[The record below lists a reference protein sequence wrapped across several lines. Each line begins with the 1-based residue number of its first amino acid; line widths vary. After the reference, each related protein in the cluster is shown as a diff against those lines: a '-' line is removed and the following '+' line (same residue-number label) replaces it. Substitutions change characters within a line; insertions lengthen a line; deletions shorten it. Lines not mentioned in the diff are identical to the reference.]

1 MTEKDSPFVET
12 KTKRIFK
19 DSANVN
25 LRGSTFDALHLDSFI
40 ASDYG
45 DKRKNYY
52 TQSKLSQGRVSKSNL
67 RNFNGANS
75 VRSSYKSN

>member
-40 ASDYG
+40 ASNYG
-45 DKRKNYY
+45 DKNKNYDL
-52 TQSKLSQGRVSKSNL
+52 QSKLSKQKVSKTNL
-67 RNFNGANS
+67 RNSNGLNS
-75 VRSSYKSN
+75 VKSHYKNN

>member
-19 DSANVN
+19 DSANLN

-45 DKRKNYY
+45 DKHK
-52 TQSKLSQGRVSKSNL
+52 
-67 RNFNGANS
+67 NFNT
-75 VRSSYKSN
+75 

>member
-1 MTEKDSPFVET
+1 MTEKDSRFVET

-19 DSANVN
+19 DSPNVN

-45 DKRKNYY
+45 DKHK
-52 TQSKLSQGRVSKSNL
+52 
-67 RNFNGANS
+67 NFNT
-75 VRSSYKSN
+75 

>member
-25 LRGSTFDALHLDSFI
+25 LRGNTFDALHLDNFI

-45 DKRKNYY
+45 DNQKNFS
-52 TQSKLSQGRVSKSNL
+52 T
-67 RNFNGANS
+67 
-75 VRSSYKSN
+75 